1 MTSDLYK
8 KDDIDVMF
16 ITKNSLNRS
25 RIQELINF
33 AKNSNF
39 KKIGIANCFS
49 MQKYADKLIEI
60 LKKEGFEIFAMNC
73 KLSGLKTGDIFNDGT
88 VAPSCDPLSQA
99 KYLNDNNT
107 DLNINVGL
115 CLGHGLLFQKYS
127 KAPTTTIIV
136 KDFQT
141 DHNIKEQLI

>member
-1 MTSDLYK
+1 MTKKLYK
-8 KDDIDVMF
+8 KEDIEVMS
-16 ITKNSLNRS
+16 ITKNSLNKS

-39 KKIGIANCFS
+39 KRIGVANCFS

-60 LKKEGFEIFAMNC
+60 LKKENFEVFAMNC
-73 KLSGLKTGDIFNDGT
+73 KVSGLKTGDIFNDNS

-115 CLGHGLLFQKYS
+115 CLGHGILFQQYS
-127 KAPTTTIIV
+127 KVPVTTIIV

-141 DHNIKEQLI
+141 NHNIREELE